1 MRSISS
7 LCTAVILLLNFS
19 NPNLASA
26 TDGPTDKDQAA
37 PNTISFNVTTS
48 ECCGGEEADP
58 HAVHGLETDD
68 QAFILSGKSA
78 DSEGAR
84 DGFVVRF
91 TDFREEEGI
100 LWLLP
105 GEDYSYDWV
114 YRFGSEG
121 RDDGVNAVAQIKDS
135 LFVAGYRADK
145 RGVIHSYLA
154 RLRLSD
160 GAEIWSAMFPAPKRG
175 KESAFEFVQSTSENG
190 LVLSGVTNAAKGTLE
205 GFKSYGNPATG
216 TAFVMYFQENQLMNE
231 DPPTNPDWMTKIPG
245 FLSGKTV
252 KEVEGEDAYIVASS
266 TNDDNHTAS
275 VIKIDKTGKKSW
287 SKTYP
292 AHGEI
297 TDIAPS
303 YSNGKVDG
311 YLMAGHVDGKTG
323 ALDGSMT
330 KLSKDGSIVWSEQY
344 GNPISGEG
352 IFSGL
357 GKEND
362 RFIFDECWGIDS
374 TSDGGAIMA
383 CGTGTHCDEFED
395 NERQFAQ
402 CAADPREIWRSLLI
416 KVDRQGNMVWYRTD
430 SFIEEDD
437 DWIPNTASEY
447 VFTTKDGRIASV
459 LDLDFGFGLQILD
472 PE

>member
-1 MRSISS
+1 MRSIPI
-7 LCTAVILLLNFS
+7 LYTAAFLFLNFS
-19 NPNLASA
+19 TPNLAVASDSS
-26 TDGPTDKDQAA
+26 TDMDQKA
-37 PNTISFNVTTS
+37 PGTISFNVTTG

-84 DGFVVRF
+84 DGFVLRF
-91 TDFREEEGI
+91 TDYREEEGI

-105 GEDYSYDWV
+105 EEDFSYDWV
-114 YRFGSEG
+114 YRFGSKG

-135 LFVAGYRADK
+135 VFVAGYRADK
-145 RGVIHSYLA
+145 KGVIHAYLA

-160 GAEIWSAMFPAPKRG
+160 GKEIWNTMFPASKRG
-175 KESAFEFVQSTSENG
+175 KESAFEFVQTTSENG
-190 LVLSGVTNAAKGTLE
+190 LVLSGVTNAAKGSLE

-216 TAFVMYFQENQLMNE
+216 TAFVMYFQESRLMNE
-231 DPPTNPDWMTKIPG
+231 NPPPKPDWMTEIRSN
-245 FLSGKTV
+245 LSGKTV
-252 KEVEGEDAYIVASS
+252 KEVEGEGAYIVASS

-275 VIKIDKTGKKSW
+275 VVKIDRAGKKSW

-297 TDIAPS
+297 TDITLS
-303 YSNGKVDG
+303 YADGKVDG
-311 YLMAGHVDGKTG
+311 YLMVGHLAGKTG
-323 ALDGSMT
+323 ALDGSIT
-330 KLSKDGSIVWSEQY
+330 KLSRDGSVLWSEQY
-344 GNPISGEG
+344 GNPLSGKG
-352 IFSGL
+352 VFSGL

-362 RFIFDECWGIDS
+362 HFIFDECWGIDS
-374 TSDGGAIMA
+374 TWDGGAIMA

-395 NERQFAQ
+395 NERLYAR

-416 KVDRQGNMVWYRTD
+416 KVDRQGKLVWYKTD

-447 VFTTKDGRIASV
+447 VFFTKDGRIASV
-459 LDLDFGFGLQILD
+459 LDLDFGFGLQVLEPD
-472 PE
+472 

>member
-7 LCTAVILLLNFS
+7 LCAAVIILLNFS
-19 NPNLASA
+19 NSNLAVAIDSSS
-26 TDGPTDKDQAA
+26 DKAQGA
-37 PNTISFNVTTS
+37 PNTILFKVTTG
-48 ECCGGEEADP
+48 ECCGGEESDP

-68 QAFILSGKSA
+68 QAFILSGKST
-78 DSEGAR
+78 DGDGAR

-91 TDFREEEGI
+91 TDFRDEEGI

-105 GEDYSYDWV
+105 EEDYSYDWV
-114 YRFGSEG
+114 YRFGSQG
-121 RDDGVNAVAQIKDS
+121 QNDGVNAVANIKDS

-145 RGVIHSYLA
+145 KGVTHSYLA

-160 GAEIWSAMFPAPKRG
+160 GAEIWNTMFPAPKRG

-190 LVLSGVTNAAKGTLE
+190 LVLSGVTNAEKGSLE

-216 TAFVMYFQENQLMNE
+216 NAFVMYFQKSQLMKE
-231 DPPTNPDWMTKIPG
+231 DPPVNPNWMTEIRG
-245 FLSGKTV
+245 NLSGKTV
-252 KEVEGEDAYIVASS
+252 KEVEGEGAYIVASS

-275 VIKIDKTGKKSW
+275 VIKLDKTGKKNW

-297 TDIAPS
+297 TDIALS
-303 YSNGKVDG
+303 YFNGKVDG
-311 YLMAGHVDGKTG
+311 YLMVGHVEGKSG
-323 ALDGSMT
+323 ALDGTIT
-330 KLSKDGSIVWSEQY
+330 KLSKEGSIVWSEQY
-344 GNPISGEG
+344 GNPISGKG
-352 IFSGL
+352 IFFGL

-383 CGTGTHCDEFED
+383 CGTGTHCDELKD
-395 NERQFAQ
+395 NERPFAQ
-402 CAADPREIWRSLLI
+402 CTADPREIWRSLLV
-416 KVDRQGNMVWYRTD
+416 KVDQQGNIVWYKTD
-430 SFIEEDD
+430 SFIEEND

-447 VFTTKDGRIASV
+447 VFFTKDGRIASV
-459 LDLDFGFGLQILD
+459 LDLDFGFGLQILEPD
-472 PE
+472 